1 MRTITATEF
10 KAKCLQI
17 LDEVHETG
25 EVVRV
30 TKHGKVVARVG
41 PVEADEKPAPIFGSM
56 KGLVSY
62 CGDLTEPLD
71 VEWEALHDDS

>member
-30 TKHGKVVARVG
+30 TKHGKVVAEVG
-41 PVEADEKPAPIFGSM
+41 PSEPEAGECRFGFF
-56 KGLVSY
+56 KDKIKIL
-62 CGDLTEPLD
+62 GDIVEPLD
-71 VEWEALHDDS
+71 VEWEALRDDS